1 MKVVFPQVL
10 YDLIGDFAG
19 DAKWRIRFTLTP
31 KSNELSKKMFVVK
44 RKPETFRVQ
53 RAIGSYYMSYRL
65 NQTFWTAVTMQT
77 LADEH
82 CGIGCLAYS
91 WESMIECID
100 DVTDTTRKSLLHYGQ
115 TLKQFCQTVLTYRLE
130 PVGRYTLEN
139 LK

>member
-31 KSNELSKKMFVVK
+31 KSKQLSKKMFVVK
-44 RKPETFRVQ
+44 RKPETLVP
-53 RAIGSYYMSYRL
+53 YYMSYRL

-91 WESMIECID
+91 WESMLHIG
-100 DVTDTTRKSLLHYGQ
+100 VTDTTRKSLLHYGQ

-130 PVGRYTLEN
+130 PVGRYTLVQN
-139 LK
+139 DP